1 MDSSFVT
8 RVGESRQ
15 RELLLFNKFLGAHA
29 KALNG
34 SSLWQKC
41 E

>member
-8 RVGESRQ
+8 RVGGSRQ
-15 RELLLFNKFLGAHA
+15 RELLLFNKFLAAHA
-29 KALNG
+29 KAFSG
-34 SSLWQKC
+34 GALWQKC